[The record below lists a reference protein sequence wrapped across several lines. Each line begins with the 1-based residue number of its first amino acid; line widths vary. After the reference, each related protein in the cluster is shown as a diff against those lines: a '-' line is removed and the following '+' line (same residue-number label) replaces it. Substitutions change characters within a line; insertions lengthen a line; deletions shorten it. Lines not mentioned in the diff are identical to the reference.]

1 MRVVLP
7 LLAWLATFV
16 ACVAPKQACADEGM
30 WTFGNFPAA
39 SVKQLYGAQITHAWL
54 DHARLSTVRL
64 SNCTGAFVSS
74 EGLLLTNQHCIQSC
88 LAGLSTKDHSVLD
101 LGFAAANRR
110 AEQACPDQRADVLID
125 TEDVTTAIDK
135 AVAGLADAAALAAR
149 KRTETTLEAA
159 CEKSSA
165 RSRSG
170 PLHCEVVELYDGGQY
185 LLYEYKRFEDL
196 RVVFAPEAD
205 IASFGG
211 DPDNFQFP
219 RWSLDFALLR
229 AYERDKPAATPEY
242 LRIDFA
248 GPSDGELVL
257 VSGHPGST
265 ARLQTRAELELER
278 DVVLPFALLRT
289 SELRGRLVQFGS
301 VNPDNERLIRAPLS
315 TLDNA
320 IKVRRKQLDALH
332 DDALLQ
338 EKSRSEE
345 QLRAAAHLS
354 GSDPWQDIQAAVA
367 RERALFYEY
376 AFLEGGAAF
385 GSALFH
391 DARLLVRGADE
402 RAKPNVARLREF
414 TDASLPEI
422 QREVYARTPVYAQL
436 EVLGLSSSLE
446 NLRGWLGPDQPLVRS
461 LLAKE
466 SPDALATRLIA
477 ETKLD
482 DAELRK
488 QLWLGR
494 KPAIDT
500 SIDPMI
506 EFARAVDGPSR
517 AIRARLEDEVR
528 APIAAASKRIATARF
543 ALLGTSE
550 YPDANFTLRLNYGK
564 VEGWQE
570 HGVAVAP
577 YTELGRAF
585 ERATGYPPFKIPDS
599 WMKARGQLDMHT
611 PFCLSTDNDIVGGN
625 SGSPL
630 IDAAGHLVGL
640 VFDGNIHSIAGHYRF
655 DPANNRTIALHPA
668 IMREALDKVYD
679 LKWLLQELSAT

>member
-1 MRVVLP
+1 MRVLLP
-7 LLAWLATFV
+7 LLAWLVTLL
-16 ACVAPKQACADEGM
+16 ACLSPGQVRADEGM
-30 WTFGNFPAA
+30 WTFDNFPAA
-39 SVKQLYGAQITHAWL
+39 AVKRQYGADIPPAWL
-54 DHARLSTVRL
+54 DHARRSTVRL

-74 EGLLLTNQHCIQSC
+74 EGLLLTNQHCIETC
-88 LAGLSTKDHSVLD
+88 LAGLSSKDHSVLE
-101 LGFAAANRR
+101 LGFAAPNRR
-110 AEQACPDQRADVLID
+110 AEQSCPDQRADVLID
-125 TEDVTTAIDK
+125 SENVAPAIDK

-149 KRTETTLEAA
+149 KRTETALEEA
-159 CEKSSA
+159 CERSSA

-170 PLHCEVVELYDGGQY
+170 PLHCEVVELYDGAQY
-185 LLYEYKRFEDL
+185 FLYKYKRYEDL

-205 IASFGG
+205 IAAFGG

-219 RWSLDFALLR
+219 RWSLDFAILR
-229 AYERDKPAATPEY
+229 AYEHGKPADTPEH

-257 VSGHPGST
+257 VPGHPGST
-265 ARLQTRAELELER
+265 ARLRTRAELEFER
-278 DVVLPFALLRT
+278 DVVLPFTLLRT
-289 SELRGRLVQFGS
+289 AELRGRVVQFGS

-315 TLDNA
+315 ILENA

-338 EKSRSEE
+338 DKARGED
-345 QLRAAAHLS
+345 QLRAAARLS
-354 GSDPWQDIQAAVA
+354 GGDPWQEIQAAVA
-367 RERALFYEY
+367 RERTLYYEY
-376 AFLEGGAAF
+376 TFFEGGAAF
-385 GSALFH
+385 GSTLLH

-402 RAKPNVARLREF
+402 RAKPNIARLREF

-422 QREVYARTPVYAQL
+422 QRELYAHVPVYAQL
-436 EVLGLSSSLE
+436 EVLSLSSSLE
-446 NLRGWLGPDQPLVRS
+446 RMREWLGPDQPVVHG
-461 LLAKE
+461 LLAQE
-466 SPDALATRLIA
+466 SPDALATRLVA

-500 SIDPMI
+500 STDPMI
-506 EFARAVDGPSR
+506 EFARSVDGPSR
-517 AIRARLEDEVR
+517 SIRRRFEDEVE
-528 APIAAASKRIATARF
+528 APLAAASRRIAAARF
-543 ALLGTSE
+543 AVYGTNE

-564 VEGWQE
+564 VAGWQE
-570 HGVAVAP
+570 SGVAIAP
-577 YTELGRAF
+577 YTELRQAF
-585 ERATGYPPFKIPDS
+585 ERATGYVPFKIPDS
-599 WMKARGQLDMHT
+599 WMKVRAQLDMHT

-630 IDAAGHLVGL
+630 IDAGGRLVGL
-640 VFDGNIHSIAGHYRF
+640 VFDGNINSIAGHYRF

-679 LKWLLQELSAT
+679 LKWLLQELGAT